1 MAKKVIVSKE
11 PISNIISDTK
21 IFGDFIKYKR
31 TSLGLSLEETAALC
45 NVNYLTLK
53 KLESGN
59 EGTRLSTA
67 LKISKMLGLKTFVE

>member
-1 MAKKVIVSKE
+1 MAKKVILSKK
-11 PISNIISDTK
+11 PTSNIISDTK
-21 IFGDFIKYKR
+21 IFGDFVKHKR

-45 NVNYLTLK
+45 NVNHLTLK
-53 KLESGN
+53 KLENGN

>member
-1 MAKKVIVSKE
+1 MAKKVILSKK
-11 PISNIISDTK
+11 PTSNIISDAK
-21 IFGDFIKYKR
+21 IFGDFVKHKR

-45 NVNYLTLK
+45 NVNHLTLK

>member
-1 MAKKVIVSKE
+1 MPKKVIVSKE
-11 PISNIISDTK
+11 PSSNIISDEK

-31 TSLGLSLEETAALC
+31 TSLGLSLEETAGLC

-59 EGTRLSTA
+59 VGTRLSTA
-67 LKISKMLGLKTFVE
+67 LKISKMLGLKTFVK